1 MSSYEE
7 LQQFVAAIASDAKSR
22 VFDLINCADNIEK
35 CAAAFQKLTATTQGN
50 SAKTVE
56 YSFHTAQKQML
67 LAANALLEAAQVGNE
82 WSGTSEPELKL
93 VLKPR
98 SR

>member
-1 MSSYEE
+1 MSTYKE
-7 LQQFVAAIASDAKSR
+7 LQQFVAAIASDAQSSA
-22 VFDLINCADNIEK
+22 VGLVSCADNIEK
-35 CAAAFQKLTATTQGN
+35 YSAEFARLTATSQGS

-56 YSFHTAQKQML
+56 TSFRAAQKQIL
-67 LAANALLEAAQVGNE
+67 FAANALIEAAKAGCE
-82 WSGTSEPELKL
+82 WSGASVPELKL